1 MRLCRNKVIPTRR
14 QVICMPLKNKIIQPM
29 SLKTNIYLVALL
41 FASLL
46 PIKLTADID
55 FLQKDLSEVRQM
67 AALEGKM
74 YFAFFSADWCMICEW
89 IEENTFKDPLFE
101 DFVAENL
108 LPVKIDFDDER
119 NQRYIDQFKVK
130 VLPSILLFN
139 AQGVLIEKVQYSLD
153 TEELLAIF
161 RKHNLPRNRISPD
174 IAEPLPILDSPERN
188 LVLYRPA
195 LQTEA
200 NTNTVIAATSD
211 SDYQSTNLEVP
222 FQQATST
229 ASASYPKIKT
239 MPVETEIT
247 SSYMNNGNTYQYSP
261 DMPPSNPPPI
271 YQAVPSSDFM
281 APRSSRKYYIE
292 LSVHSN
298 YEKAE
303 ADKRILEQKLGEK
316 IHLKSTLERKQAL
329 YKVITREF
337 SDFSSAQK
345 YYVALKEKGV
355 FGLIQLVE

>member
-1 MRLCRNKVIPTRR
+1 
-14 QVICMPLKNKIIQPM
+14 MPIKK
-29 SLKTNIYLVALL
+29 NIYLVAIL

-46 PIKLTADID
+46 PDKLSADIE

-74 YFAFFSADWCMICEW
+74 YFAFFAADWCMICEW
-89 IEENTFKDPLFE
+89 IEENTFQDPLLD
-101 DFVAENL
+101 DFVAENF
-108 LPVKIDFDDER
+108 LPVKIEFDDER
-119 NQRYIDQFKVK
+119 NQRYIDQFKIK
-130 VLPSILLFN
+130 VLPSILIFN
-139 AQGVLIEKVQYSLD
+139 AQGVLLEKVQYSLD
-153 TEELLAIF
+153 TEELLAIL
-161 RKHNLPRNRISPD
+161 RKHDHPRNRISSTM
-174 IAEPLPILDSPERN
+174 AEPLSILDSPERN
-188 LVLYRPA
+188 TILYRPA

-200 NTNTVIAATSD
+200 NTNTVIAAASD
-211 SDYQSTNLEVP
+211 ADYQITNLEVP
-222 FQQATST
+222 FQQVAPT

-239 MPVETEIT
+239 MPIETEIT
-247 SSYMNNGNTYQYSP
+247 SSYLNNGNTYQYSP

-271 YQAVPSSDFM
+271 YQAVPTTDFM

-292 LSVHSN
+292 LSIHSN

-329 YKVITREF
+329 YKVITGEF

-345 YYVALKEKGV
+345 YYAVLKEKAV
-355 FGLIQLVE
+355 YGLIQLVE